1 MDNLASQQSKPA
13 EQALLNSLSAEQLRL
28 VANWLREE
36 LTLNPKE
43 YQPDSTRTQ
52 KRLSFIADRL
62 DNVAERKDT
71 GEPATPENTA
81 PSEEEKPWRF
91 SDEYWEKYES
101 EDD

>member
-1 MDNLASQQSKPA
+1 MDNLVSQQSKPA
-13 EQALLNSLSAEQLRL
+13 EQALLSNLSAEQLRL
-28 VANWLREE
+28 VASWLREE

-43 YQPDSTRTQ
+43 YQPDATRTD

-62 DNVAERKDT
+62 ENVAERKDA
-71 GEPATPENTA
+71 GKPAMPENIA
-81 PSEEEKPWRF
+81 PTEEEKPWRF